1 MLINASTNDSIIF
14 GNMYGY
20 ILQRINFNT
29 KKYSSFVLLGK
40 YGINNLIILINICF
54 NNDIDDSDLLLL
66 SFSYSIG

>member
-1 MLINASTNDSIIF
+1 
-14 GNMYGY
+14 MYGY

-40 YGINNLIILINICF
+40 YGINNLIMLINICF
-54 NNDIDDSDLLLL
+54 NNDVDDSDLLLL

>member
-1 MLINASTNDSIIF
+1 
-14 GNMYGY
+14 MYGY